1 MTSTSMDALNQSV
14 KVFKSLPVDDQ
25 LAALA
30 LIYTEV
36 SGAISSATL
45 KRTSPEVA
53 VEEVHQIEH
62 MSQQEQLLTLRDLLT
77 GAGSSAITLEYQSL
91 DTNTRLSMWYQLAQK
106 MGNALAPAGGLSPIA
121 AIPNEY
127 TVSSQLAEF
136 LNSLKSMDFE
146 HLVSFLS
153 SVV

>member
-1 MTSTSMDALNQSV
+1 MDAHNQSV
-14 KVFKSLPVDDQ
+14 AAFKNLHVDAQ

-36 SGAISSATL
+36 SGVITSATL

-53 VEEVHQIEH
+53 VEFVHQIEH
-62 MSQQEQLLTLRDLLT
+62 MSQQEQLLTLRDLLI
-77 GAGSSAITLEYQSL
+77 GAGSSPITLEYQAL
-91 DTNTRLSMWYQLAQK
+91 DTNSRLSMWYQLAQK
-106 MGNALAPAGGLSPIA
+106 MGSALAT
-121 AIPNEY
+121 IPNDY
-127 TVSSQLAEF
+127 IVSSELADF

>member
-1 MTSTSMDALNQSV
+1 MDAHNQSV
-14 KVFKSLPVDDQ
+14 AAFKNLPVDAQ

-36 SGAISSATL
+36 SGSITSATL

-53 VEEVHQIEH
+53 VEFVHQIEH
-62 MSQQEQLLTLRDLLT
+62 MSQQEQLLTLRDLLI
-77 GAGSSAITLEYQSL
+77 GAGSSPITLEYQAL
-91 DTNTRLSMWYQLAQK
+91 DTNSRLSMWYQLAQK
-106 MGNALAPAGGLSPIA
+106 MGSAIA
-121 AIPNEY
+121 TIPNDY
-127 TVSSQLAEF
+127 IVSSELADF
-136 LNSLKSMDFE
+136 LNSLKAMDFE

>member
-1 MTSTSMDALNQSV
+1 MTSTSMDAQNESV
-14 KVFKSLPVDDQ
+14 ATFKSLPVDDQ

-36 SGAISSATL
+36 SGSITSATL

-53 VEEVHQIEH
+53 IQEVHQIEH
-62 MSQQEQLLTLRDLLT
+62 MSQHEQLLTLRDLLT
-77 GAGSSAITLEYQSL
+77 GAGSSPITIEYQSL

-106 MGNALAPAGGLSPIA
+106 MGNAIA
-121 AIPNEY
+121 TIPNTY

-153 SVV
+153 SVL

>member
-1 MTSTSMDALNQSV
+1 MSSTNTDAQNESV
-14 KVFKSLPVDDQ
+14 AAFKSLPVDEE

-36 SGAISSATL
+36 AGSITPSTL
-45 KRTSPEVA
+45 KRTSPDISRTFVT
-53 VEEVHQIEH
+53 QIEE
-62 MSQQEQLLTLRDLLT
+62 MPEQEQLLALRDMLT
-77 GAGSSAITLEYQSL
+77 KAGSSPLTLEYQSL
-91 DTNTRLSMWYQLAQK
+91 DDNSKLAIWYQLAQGL
-106 MGNALAPAGGLSPIA
+106 GNTIA
-121 AIPNEY
+121 AIPSDY
-127 TVSSQLAEF
+127 TVSSELADF

>member
-106 MGNALAPAGGLSPIA
+106 MGNAIA

>member
-1 MTSTSMDALNQSV
+1 MTSTSMDTQNESV
-14 KVFKSLPVDDQ
+14 ASFKSLPVDEQ

-36 SGAISSATL
+36 SGSITSATL

-53 VEEVHQIEH
+53 IQEVHQIEH

-77 GAGSSAITLEYQSL
+77 GAGSSPITLEYQSL
-91 DTNTRLSMWYQLAQK
+91 DTNARLSMWYQLAQK
-106 MGNALAPAGGLSPIA
+106 MGSEIA
-121 AIPNEY
+121 TIPNNY

-153 SVV
+153 SVL

>member
-1 MTSTSMDALNQSV
+1 MTSTSMDAQNESV
-14 KVFKSLPVDDQ
+14 ATFKSLTVDEQ

-36 SGAISSATL
+36 SGSITSATL

-53 VEEVHQIEH
+53 IQEVHQIEH

-77 GAGSSAITLEYQSL
+77 GAGSSPITIEYQSL

-106 MGNALAPAGGLSPIA
+106 MGSAIA
-121 AIPNEY
+121 TIPNTY

>member
-1 MTSTSMDALNQSV
+1 MSSTSTDAQNEPV
-14 KVFKSLPVDDQ
+14 AAFKSLPVDEQ

-36 SGAISSATL
+36 AGSITPSTL
-45 KRTSPEVA
+45 KRTSPDISKTFVT
-53 VEEVHQIEH
+53 QIEE
-62 MSQQEQLLTLRDLLT
+62 MPEQEQLLALRDMLT
-77 GAGSSAITLEYQSL
+77 KAGSSPLTLEYQSL
-91 DTNTRLSMWYQLAQK
+91 DDNLKLAIWYQLAQ
-106 MGNALAPAGGLSPIA
+106 GLGSTIA
-121 AIPNEY
+121 AIPSDY
-127 TVSSQLAEF
+127 TVSSELADF

>member
-1 MTSTSMDALNQSV
+1 MTPTSMDTHNQYV
-14 KVFKSLPVDDQ
+14 AAFKSLTVDDQ

-30 LIYTEV
+30 LIYSEV
-36 SGAISSATL
+36 SGSITSATL

-53 VEEVHQIEH
+53 VEFVHQIEH
-62 MSQQEQLLTLRDLLT
+62 MSQQEQLLALRDLLA
-77 GAGSSAITLEYQSL
+77 GAGSSPLTLEYQSL
-91 DTNTRLSMWYQLAQK
+91 DTNSRLSMWYQLAQK
-106 MGNALAPAGGLSPIA
+106 MGSVIA
-121 AIPNEY
+121 AIPSDY
-127 TVSSQLAEF
+127 TVSSQLADF

>member
-1 MTSTSMDALNQSV
+1 MDAQNESV
-14 KVFKSLPVDDQ
+14 ATFKSLPVDEQ

-30 LIYTEV
+30 LIYSEV
-36 SGAISSATL
+36 SGSITSATL

-53 VEEVHQIEH
+53 IQEVHQIEH

-77 GAGSSAITLEYQSL
+77 GAGSSPITIEYQSL

-106 MGNALAPAGGLSPIA
+106 MGSALAQAGGLSPIA
-121 AIPNEY
+121 TIPNTY

>member
-1 MTSTSMDALNQSV
+1 MTSTSMDAQNESV
-14 KVFKSLPVDDQ
+14 ATFKSLPVDEQ

-36 SGAISSATL
+36 SGSITSATL

-53 VEEVHQIEH
+53 IQEVHQIEH

-77 GAGSSAITLEYQSL
+77 GAGSSPITIEYQSL

-106 MGNALAPAGGLSPIA
+106 MGSAIA
-121 AIPNEY
+121 TIPNTY

-153 SVV
+153 SVL

>member
-1 MTSTSMDALNQSV
+1 MTSTSMDAQNESV
-14 KVFKSLPVDDQ
+14 ATFKSLPVDEQ

-36 SGAISSATL
+36 SGSITSATL

-53 VEEVHQIEH
+53 IQEVHQIEH

-77 GAGSSAITLEYQSL
+77 GAGSSPITLEYQSL

-106 MGNALAPAGGLSPIA
+106 MGSAIA
-121 AIPNEY
+121 TIPNTY